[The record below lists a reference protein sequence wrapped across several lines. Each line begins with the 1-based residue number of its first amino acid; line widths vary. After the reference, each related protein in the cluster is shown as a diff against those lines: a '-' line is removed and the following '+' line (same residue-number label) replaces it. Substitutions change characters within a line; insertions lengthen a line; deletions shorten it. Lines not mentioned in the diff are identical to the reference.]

1 MNDTYCL
8 YLRKSRSD
16 IEAEARG
23 EGETLERHRRILFDL
38 AKRLNI
44 HISKEY
50 KEIVSGETII
60 EREVVQDL
68 LRDVEQ
74 GVWTGVLVVEV
85 ERLARGDTVDQGIVA
100 QTFKYSG
107 TKIITPTKTY
117 DPNNEFDEEYF
128 EFGLFMSRREFKTI
142 NRRLQ
147 NGRISSVK
155 EGKYVG
161 NKAPYGYDRVK
172 LINEKGYTLEKNERS
187 EIVKLIFDLYCY
199 GEPDKNGIYHRIGT
213 GNIAK
218 KLNLLKIPTISGGP
232 WTVPTI
238 SAILRNPVY
247 YGMIKWGSRR
257 IVKKRKDGIISKSRP
272 RASIENM
279 ELYKGR
285 HEAIISKET
294 WFMAQEILSKN
305 PAKPVPDKY
314 VIKNPLS
321 GLVVCAK
328 CGRKMVRRP
337 HPGDYPDTLMCQLP
351 RCGNKSSFLYLV
363 EEKIIEGLKQ
373 WLSSYKAQWDSIR
386 PVEEKR
392 VDTTTVKRSALTKLE
407 KELETVTTQL
417 DNLDDL
423 LEQGIYTVEKYMD
436 RVQKLKEKIGDINNS
451 IIVVKRDIEQD
462 SKYKEAKQQII
473 PKVQYV
479 IDTYFTTDKPELRND
494 LLLSVL
500 NKVVYLKERGG
511 RWHNKPDDFELEL
524 HPVLPRH
531 H

>member
-218 KLNLLKIPTISGGP
+218 N
-232 WTVPTI
+232 
-238 SAILRNPVY
+238 
-247 YGMIKWGSRR
+247 
-257 IVKKRKDGIISKSRP
+257 
-272 RASIENM
+272 
-279 ELYKGR
+279 
-285 HEAIISKET
+285 
-294 WFMAQEILSKN
+294 
-305 PAKPVPDKY
+305 
-314 VIKNPLS
+314 
-321 GLVVCAK
+321 
-328 CGRKMVRRP
+328 
-337 HPGDYPDTLMCQLP
+337 
-351 RCGNKSSFLYLV
+351 
-363 EEKIIEGLKQ
+363 
-373 WLSSYKAQWDSIR
+373 
-386 PVEEKR
+386 
-392 VDTTTVKRSALTKLE
+392 
-407 KELETVTTQL
+407 
-417 DNLDDL
+417 
-423 LEQGIYTVEKYMD
+423 
-436 RVQKLKEKIGDINNS
+436 
-451 IIVVKRDIEQD
+451 
-462 SKYKEAKQQII
+462 
-473 PKVQYV
+473 
-479 IDTYFTTDKPELRND
+479 
-494 LLLSVL
+494 
-500 NKVVYLKERGG
+500 
-511 RWHNKPDDFELEL
+511 
-524 HPVLPRH
+524 
-531 H
+531 